1 MVGTAQGRLLP
12 ILTDSISNGVICG
25 HTFAISQHAC
35 SSFTVYFAPS
45 DDQRAQ
51 GMPGARCARSRA
63 CSVVSTR
70 VSHHGHTGKR
80 PAFPAHGFNGLCSR
94 SPRGP
99 GSFAPVVR
107 GSLRDLNAS
116 VGAPGPHDF
125 AVRVRLARQARRRVH
140 RIPLRVRDDRETPL

>member
-12 ILTDSISNGVICG
+12 TLTDSISNSVICG
-25 HTFAISQHAC
+25 HSIAISQHAC
-35 SSFTVYFAPS
+35 SSFIVYFAPS

-80 PAFPAHGFNGLCSR
+80 PAFPAQWF
-94 SPRGP
+94 
-99 GSFAPVVR
+99 
-107 GSLRDLNAS
+107 
-116 VGAPGPHDF
+116 
-125 AVRVRLARQARRRVH
+125 
-140 RIPLRVRDDRETPL
+140 